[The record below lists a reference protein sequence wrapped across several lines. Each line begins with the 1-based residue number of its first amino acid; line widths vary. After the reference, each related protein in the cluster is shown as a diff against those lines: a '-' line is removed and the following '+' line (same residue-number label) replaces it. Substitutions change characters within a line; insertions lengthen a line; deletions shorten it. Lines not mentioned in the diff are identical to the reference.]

1 MNRQFGFRDKSNR
14 TYEEKLKQEA
24 RIERF
29 ERKLGHHRRP
39 SCVIDTGYVTK
50 EGEPLM
56 VGYHENEEILT
67 DLSQVNRVFNDN
79 HFIIEYDVIDA
90 YDYAGVAQLF
100 PSAHFSS
107 MYMDAYLKQNEKRMR
122 HIQLVENT
130 LNYRWNRYLEKH
142 TGMNWEPTNERCV
155 QLVMATSKKNL
166 DADVTKMGQLM
177 QEVIDALRG
186 HASGENT
193 ALKKL
198 STKWANRRWGLED
211 DVLNR
216 YVNWVISK
224 EDASTQHSSLDELDA
239 NGDELAWFTPPWYEK
254 QE

>member
-14 TYEEKLKQEA
+14 TYEEKLEQEA

-79 HFIIEYDVIDA
+79 HFIIEYDVIDT
-90 YDYAGVAQLF
+90 YDYAGVTQVF
-100 PSAHFSS
+100 PSVHFSS
-107 MYMDAYLKQNEKRMR
+107 MYLDAYLKQNEKRMH

-142 TGMNWEPTNERCV
+142 TGMKWEPTNERYV
-155 QLVMATSKKNL
+155 QLVMATSKENL

-186 HASGENT
+186 HASGENN
-193 ALKKL
+193 ALKNL
-198 STKWANRRWGLED
+198 STKWVNSRWGFED
-211 DVLNR
+211 DILNK
-216 YVNWVISK
+216 YVNRMISK
-224 EDASTQHSSLDELDA
+224 EDASAPHLSLDELDA
-239 NGDELAWFTPPWYEK
+239 FIDTFKLEDLH
-254 QE
+254 